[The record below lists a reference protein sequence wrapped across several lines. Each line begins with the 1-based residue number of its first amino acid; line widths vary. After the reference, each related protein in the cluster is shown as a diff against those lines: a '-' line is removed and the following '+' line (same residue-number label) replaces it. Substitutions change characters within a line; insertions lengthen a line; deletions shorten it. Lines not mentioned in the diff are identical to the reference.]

1 MRINFSIM
9 VVVYREMLIFWRN
22 RISVVEIE
30 GAEILEFYNHI
41 QYQSSIKIKAKNGR
55 YYLLTI
61 SNSKKFIVSEIS
73 NKSIQSKDLSG
84 E

>member
-1 MRINFSIM
+1 M

-55 YYLLTI
+55 YYLLTV
-61 SNSKKFIVSEIS
+61 SNSRKFIISEITDS
-73 NKSIQSKDLSG
+73 SMSMERKSK